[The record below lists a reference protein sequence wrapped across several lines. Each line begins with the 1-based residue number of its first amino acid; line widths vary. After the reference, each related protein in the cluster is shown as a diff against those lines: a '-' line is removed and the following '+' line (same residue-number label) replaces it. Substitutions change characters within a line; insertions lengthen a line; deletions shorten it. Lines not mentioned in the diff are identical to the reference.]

1 MLNWWRLPLNTVSS
15 LSCRSD
21 LTVLTL
27 QLINQTTSLSSSSR
41 TKLTDYFYLEPDN
54 SSAGSF
60 CSTVSLFAGGNT
72 KSTHWVNRGDSK
84 NGSVSFIL
92 YVMFV
97 SHIYF
102 IFNMNKWVIHNKK
115 LPALFVFSDV
125 FYWKLG
131 ELIEIYKRQLQKV
144 YHIFN
149 LPTFYLFIVCD
160 YLEVEIW
167 IAS

>member
-27 QLINQTTSLSSSSR
+27 LLINQTTSLSSSSR

-60 CSTVSLFAGGNT
+60 CSTVSLFARGNT

-102 IFNMNKWVIHNKK
+102 IFNMNKWVIHFVCR
-115 LPALFVFSDV
+115 LHTETTTWSCQRFLFSLTCVLL
-125 FYWKLG
+125 KTG
-131 ELIEIYKRQLQKV
+131 
-144 YHIFN
+144 
-149 LPTFYLFIVCD
+149 
-160 YLEVEIW
+160 W
-167 IAS
+167 INRNI

>member
-60 CSTVSLFAGGNT
+60 CSTVSLFARGNT

-102 IFNMNKWVIHNKK
+102 IFNMNKWVIHFVCR
-115 LPALFVFSDV
+115 LHTETTTRSCQRFLFSLTCVLL
-125 FYWKLG
+125 KTG
-131 ELIEIYKRQLQKV
+131 
-144 YHIFN
+144 
-149 LPTFYLFIVCD
+149 
-160 YLEVEIW
+160 W
-167 IAS
+167 INRNI